1 MQEIYTAEKCNSDG
15 NPGYMVSQWQ
25 GEKQIVKQFVPE
37 QDYKEFCE
45 TIGCVTEQAD
55 EKD

>member
-1 MQEIYTAEKCNSDG
+1 MQERYTAEKCSFDG
-15 NPGYMVSQWQ
+15 NIGYMVSQWQ
-25 GEKQIVKQFVPE
+25 GEKQIGKQFVPE

-45 TIGCVTEQAD
+45 AIGCIPEQTD

>member
-1 MQEIYTAEKCNSDG
+1 
-15 NPGYMVSQWQ
+15 MVSQWQ

-45 TIGCVTEQAD
+45 AIGCIPEQTD